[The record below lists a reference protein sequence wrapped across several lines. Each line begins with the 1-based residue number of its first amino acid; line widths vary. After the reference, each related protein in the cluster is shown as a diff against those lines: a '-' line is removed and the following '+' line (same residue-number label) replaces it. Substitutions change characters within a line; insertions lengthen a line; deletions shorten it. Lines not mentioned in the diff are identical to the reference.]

1 MESQLANLRTR
12 VRMLPHALVTD
23 ARYDLG
29 AGRHALHELLDEI
42 EMGRQNVDL
51 IIADCLSRISRES
64 SDEFA
69 ERADAIEVAIIAF
82 R

>member
-1 MESQLANLRTR
+1 
-12 VRMLPHALVTD
+12 
-23 ARYDLG
+23 
-29 AGRHALHELLDEI
+29 
-42 EMGRQNVDL
+42 MGRQNVDL